1 MQAYDDAGMESVFV
15 DDYIDF
21 EGVMFDPNDPPYKVT
36 ARVIALVQDESGE
49 SFVTLREGD
58 ILGIDPRS

>member
-1 MQAYDDAGMESVFV
+1 MESVFV

-49 SFVTLREGD
+49 SFVNLREGE
-58 ILGIDPRS
+58 ILGIDSGS